1 MAEIHGASDA
11 DFDVIID
18 RFERAWQSGGTP
30 RIAGFFN
37 PVAVKAIDRQA
48 LLYELVRVDLEY
60 RWKSPGLH
68 DCERRTLDDYLPL
81 LPELASEGEV
91 PIGLIA
97 EEYRV
102 RRRWGNL
109 EDADELLRRYP
120 QQCHELTPALLQVDE
135 EIERESEP
143 RRAESLPSG
152 SRAQTLDLDGI
163 PQYEQGDFV
172 LQVHLGS
179 GGIGKVY
186 RAWWKS
192 RKVHIALKMLR
203 KAWWRQPGADDL
215 FFREAAVLFRLRHKH
230 IVQVHGIGRT
240 DKGGCFLVIDLI
252 DGNDLSQYVGTR
264 MAVATAL
271 DWVAQAADA
280 LAHAHREGVVHRDV
294 KPGNLLLDGSGRIHV
309 ADFGLALAPAA
320 RLDGIGEIAGTV
332 SYMAPEQLFG
342 HDRVS
347 PRADLFSLGAV
358 LHALLHGRPPDAGG
372 PSPGTVRHA
381 PNAPEKPRD
390 LAPAVETI
398 LSRCLAFDPNERFA
412 DADELAKALRA
423 EARRIGEKS
432 TPATHWTAP
441 LWSMLD

>member
-1 MAEIHGASDA
+1 MAEIPGDSDG
-11 DFDVIID
+11 DFDAIID

-30 RIAGFFN
+30 LLADFIDHITM
-37 PVAVKAIDRQA
+37 KAIDRQA
-48 LLYELVRVDLEY
+48 LLYELFRVDLEY

-81 LPELASEGEV
+81 LPELAPEGNL

-102 RRRWGNL
+102 RRRWGSL
-109 EDADELLRRYP
+109 DGAEELLRRYP
-120 QQCHELTPALLQVDE
+120 QRCHELGSALSQVDK

-143 RRAESLPSG
+143 RRAESMPCG
-152 SRAQTLDLDGI
+152 SRAQALELDGI
-163 PQYEQGDFV
+163 PQFEQGDFV
-172 LQVHLGS
+172 LQAHLGS

-192 RKVHIALKMLR
+192 RRVHVALKMLR

-215 FFREAAVLFRLRHKH
+215 FFREAAILFRLRHKH
-230 IVQVHGIGRT
+230 IVRVHGIGRT
-240 DKGGCFLVIDLI
+240 DRGGCFLVIELI

-264 MAVATAL
+264 MAVATTL

-280 LAHAHREGVVHRDV
+280 LAYAHREGVVHRDV

-320 RLDGIGEIAGTV
+320 RLDGAGEIAGTV

-342 HDRVS
+342 HDRVG

-372 PSPGTVRHA
+372 PSPGTVRRA
-381 PNAPEKPRD
+381 PNAPEMIRD
-390 LAPAVETI
+390 LAPAVESI
-398 LSRCLAFDPNERFA
+398 VSRCLAFDPNDRFA
-412 DADELAKALRA
+412 DAGELAQTLRV
-423 EARRIGEKS
+423 EARRNGEKS
-432 TPATHWTAP
+432 TPTVK
-441 LWSMLD
+441 